1 MKKSIQF
8 YFCAFN
14 ARPDAGLLL
23 KRDDGEHNAS
33 DHYDRS
39 NHGRP
44 QVTKSVHRL
53 RGHRGRRVALRR
65 ARCRL
70 VKAPGPAKRV
80 RIPFGAN
87 L

>member
-1 MKKSIQF
+1 MKS
-8 YFCAFN
+8 
-14 ARPDAGLLL
+14 DAGLLL